1 MTGSTCDIAREIESI
16 VLQRRLVRC
25 VDTAGWN
32 ALCAAIDGLPFPPAY
47 QVKTLQAHTAYP
59 LELAAAPDYHGD
71 WGQTP
76 EAELGTHVEWIRIA
90 PRYRRLAGRLL
101 PPVIDDCSDDLRR
114 VLQTLG
120 IGFEE
125 ESGFFVVRGY
135 VHAAA
140 G

>member
-1 MTGSTCDIAREIESI
+1 MNAWRSRVDPAIERIVAARA
-16 VLQRRLVRC
+16 LVPC
-25 VDTAGWN
+25 IDDDTWD

-114 VLQTLG
+114 VLQALA
-120 IGFEE
+120 IEFEE
-125 ESGFFVVRGY
+125 DAGFFVVRGY
-135 VHAAA
+135 VHGAA